1 MSYVDDILMKDEQVV
16 AKAKVTKLVLI
27 GAWIKGILLFWLLFI
42 PTIRAI
48 KLTII
53 ISKIELALTNQRLV
67 GRVGVVG
74 RQIMDSKLDKVQT
87 VQIRET
93 FWGRIFGYANIAVS
107 TAGTGGSEY
116 IYLGIARAT
125 EFKQKIMSQ
134 IDEYDEY
141 KVRKQAEALA
151 GAINKQ

>member
-1 MSYVDDILMKDEQVV
+1 MSYVDEILQKDEEVV
-16 AKAKVTKLVLI
+16 AKAKVTKLSLI
-27 GAWIKGILLFWLLFI
+27 GVWVKGVLLCWLFLI
-42 PTIRAI
+42 PTIKAI
-48 KLTII
+48 KQTIVV
-53 ISKIELALTNQRLV
+53 SKIELALTNQRLV

-116 IYLGIARAT
+116 VYIGIARAQ

-134 IDEYDEY
+134 IDEYEEF

-151 GAINKQ
+151 SAMKN